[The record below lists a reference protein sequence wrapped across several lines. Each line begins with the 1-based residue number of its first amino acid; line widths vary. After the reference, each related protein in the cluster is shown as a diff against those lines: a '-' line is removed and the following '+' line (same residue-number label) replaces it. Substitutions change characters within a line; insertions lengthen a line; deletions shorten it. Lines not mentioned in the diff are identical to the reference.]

1 MFPRIRNNNSYLNL
15 LGSNMYLV
23 VCSETMH
30 ELRLFLNNFR
40 KTGKTAHVFPAKTSE
55 GVWNQKVCID
65 RDIDVWETVQ
75 DMA

>member
-1 MFPRIRNNNSYLNL
+1 MFPKVEIIQLFEP

-23 VCSETMH
+23 VYVVKTMH

-40 KTGKTAHVFPAKTSE
+40 KTGKTAHVFPAKTRRCLE
-55 GVWNQKVCID
+55 PKVCKD